1 MTSVG
6 RWVGVFLLLFIASCS
21 STSILS
27 KKDSGSR
34 ESVAAQGRSA
44 SKAQRFAL
52 GDVPPEAELC
62 AVSPASVC
70 AMSSEDKADIR
81 SKIAEIFGGRRNP
94 RVPDL
99 IFPVRSGIL
108 SSPFGYRHGIFH
120 SGLDIAASKGEPV
133 RACADGRVVLTGTRK
148 GFRSYG
154 LAVLVDHGR
163 DVLTHYAHLS
173 RILVKRGEKVHKGQ
187 TIALVGNTGRTT
199 SPHLHLEV
207 KVGSKFYNP
216 YVHFAPSEVRD
227 VEVAKGF
234 NLTPMGPVRVR
245 RLPTRR

>member
-6 RWVGVFLLLFIASCS
+6 RWVGVFLLLLIASCS

-27 KKDSGSR
+27 KKDSAPCEG
-34 ESVAAQGRSA
+34 VAAQGRSA
-44 SKAQRFAL
+44 AKGQPVAL

-62 AVSPASVC
+62 SVSPASLC
-70 AMSSEDKADIR
+70 AMSPSDKADIR
-81 SKIAEIFGGRRNP
+81 SKVAEIFGGKRNP

-99 IFPVRSGIL
+99 IFPVKSGIL
-108 SSPFGYRHGIFH
+108 SSPFGYRRGIFH

-133 RACADGRVVLTGTRK
+133 LACADGRVVLTGTRK
-148 GFRSYG
+148 GYRSYG
-154 LAVLVDHGR
+154 QAVLIDHGR
-163 DVLTHYAHLS
+163 DVFTHYAHLS
-173 RILVKRGEKVHKGQ
+173 RILVKRGDKVRKGQ
-187 TIALVGNTGRTT
+187 TVALVGNTGRTT

-207 KVGSKFYNP
+207 KVGSQFYNP

-227 VEVAKGF
+227 IEVAKGF